1 MLRHGHQAPR
11 QSAASSRDRAA
22 TRPEPTVSR
31 TGRVLRWLGIAIIG
45 VVAVAIVVAFILPRH
60 AIVTR
65 SVEIAAPPSAV
76 FPLVGDLRRFNE
88 WSPWADIDPETV
100 YTFTGPIDGV
110 GQTLNW
116 ESDDKRVGAGSMSI
130 AAIEPD
136 SRVDM
141 EIVFGEEG
149 SALASLVLE
158 PAGAGTK
165 VTWGLDTDLGF
176 NPIGRYFG
184 MMMDGMVGPD
194 YEKGLARLK
203 AVAEAPPPAPVAD
216 E

>member
-1 MLRHGHQAPR
+1 MDTEPAGNPPPAV
-11 QSAASSRDRAA
+11 AAEAA
-22 TRPEPTVSR
+22 RRTEPPAGR
-31 TGRVLRWLGIAIIG
+31 TGRALRWIGIAIVG
-45 VVAVAIVVAFILPRH
+45 VIAVAIVIAFMLPRH

-65 SVEIAAPPSAV
+65 SAEIAAPPSAV
-76 FPLVGDLRRFNE
+76 FALVGDLRRFNE

-100 YTFTGPIDGV
+100 YTFTGPIDGA

-116 ESDDKRVGAGSMSI
+116 ESDDKRVGTGLMSI
-130 AAIEPD
+130 AAIAPD

-141 EIVFGEEG
+141 EIMFSGQG
-149 SALASLVLE
+149 SALASVLLE

-165 VTWGLDTDLGF
+165 VTWRLDTDLGF
-176 NPIGRYFG
+176 NPIARYFG
-184 MMMDGMVGPD
+184 MMMDGMIGPD
-194 YEKGLARLK
+194 YEKGLGRLK

>member
-1 MLRHGHQAPR
+1 METNPDPDRTPAPGT
-11 QSAASSRDRAA
+11 AVAA
-22 TRPEPTVSR
+22 TTTEPPVSR
-31 TGRVLRWLGIAIIG
+31 TGRALRWLGLIIVG
-45 VVAVAIVVAFILPRH
+45 VIAVAIVVAFILPRH

-88 WSPWADIDPETV
+88 WSPWADIDPKTV

-116 ESDDKRVGAGSMSI
+116 ESDDKRVGTGSMSI

-141 EIVFGEEG
+141 EIVFAEQGN
-149 SALASLVLE
+149 ALASLVLE

-203 AVAEAPPPAPVAD
+203 AVAEAPPPPPVAD

>member
-1 MLRHGHQAPR
+1 MDTEPEGSPPL
-11 QSAASSRDRAA
+11 AAATEAA
-22 TRPEPTVSR
+22 TRTEPPVSR
-31 TGRVLRWLGIAIIG
+31 TGRALRWLGIVIIG

-116 ESDDKRVGAGSMSI
+116 ESDDKRVGTGSMSI
-130 AAIEPD
+130 AAVEPD

-141 EIVFGEEG
+141 EIVFAEQGN
-149 SALASLVLE
+149 ALAAVLLE
-158 PAGAGTK
+158 PARGGTK
-165 VTWGLDTDLGF
+165 VTWTLDADLGF
-176 NPIGRYFG
+176 NPIARYFG

-203 AVAEAPPPAPVAD
+203 AAAEAPPPPPVAD

>member
-1 MLRHGHQAPR
+1 METSPEADRRPAPET
-11 QSAASSRDRAA
+11 AVAA
-22 TRPEPTVSR
+22 TRTEPPASR
-31 TGRVLRWLGIAIIG
+31 TGRALRWLGIAILG
-45 VVAVAIVVAFILPRH
+45 VVVAAIVVAFILPRH
-60 AIVTR
+60 VIVAR

-116 ESDDKRVGAGSMSI
+116 ESDDKRVGSGSMSI
-130 AAIEPD
+130 TAIEPD
-136 SRVDM
+136 RGVDT
-141 EIVFGEEG
+141 EVFFAEEG
-149 SALASLVLE
+149 TALASMILE
-158 PAGAGTK
+158 PAGTGTK
-165 VTWGLDTDLGF
+165 VTWSLDTDLGF
-176 NPIGRYFG
+176 NPIARYFG

-203 AVAEAPPPAPVAD
+203 AVAEAPPPPAVAD